1 MPEPATMA
9 AIAQMMQ
16 AAGQIGGLFMGDE
29 QQGSQLINFEAW
41 AEALNRMRG
50 QSDIA
55 GGRTGQTFGA
65 AFGGAQNALAGNLGL
80 SPEIMAMM
88 GNRMNRQLDPAF
100 AQQRDVLRGSFNP
113 RLAGSGV
120 AGSAMQQLLGQQGQA
135 RALGQSGIQI
145 QDAMAR
151 QQGQLAGLGQ
161 MGNLFGINQSALNQ
175 MLAQIAGQ
183 TRTQSTGFMG

>member
-1 MPEPATMA
+1 MPEPTTMM

-16 AAGQIGGLFMGDE
+16 AAGQVGGLFGGDE
-29 QQGSQLINFEAW
+29 QQGGQLVNFEAW

-65 AFGGAQNALAGNLGL
+65 AFGGAQQALAGNLGL
-80 SPEIMAMM
+80 SPEIMQMM
-88 GNRMNRQLDPAF
+88 SNRMNRSLDPAF
-100 AQQRDVLRGSFNP
+100 AQSRDVLRQSFNP
-113 RLAGSGV
+113 RLAGSGA
-120 AGSAMQQLLGQQGQA
+120 AGASMQNLLGQQAQG

-151 QQGQLAGLGQ
+151 HQGQLAGLGQ
-161 MGNLFGINQSALNQ
+161 MGNLFGISQSALNQ